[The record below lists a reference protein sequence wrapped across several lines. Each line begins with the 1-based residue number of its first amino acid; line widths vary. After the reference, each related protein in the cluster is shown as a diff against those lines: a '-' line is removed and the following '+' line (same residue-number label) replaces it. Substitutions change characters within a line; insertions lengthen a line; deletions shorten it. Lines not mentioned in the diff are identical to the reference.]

1 MLTPRTIYLTTS
13 DNINLRSL
21 IWDHVDPRAVIVIV
35 HGIGEHCGRY
45 NHVAEYFNQ
54 QGYAVM
60 AYDHR
65 GHGESGGPRGHAPNL
80 EVLLDDLALFLR
92 KAEKEYQGKPI
103 VLYGHSMGGNI
114 VLNYILRKTTTIHG
128 LILSSPFI
136 DLAFTPPA
144 WKVKAA
150 GVLKNLLPKLSL
162 TNEIDSNLISRDPE
176 VVTAYQKDPLVHN
189 RITPSLLHGVLE
201 GASWLRAYRGEM
213 PVPTLLFHGTA
224 DGLTS
229 HPASKAFAQQVT
241 GPLTFVEYPGL
252 YHEAHNEPEKAEVL
266 ERILTWIKETI
277 A

>member
-1 MLTPRTIYLTTS
+1 MPAPRTLYLNTS
-13 DNINLRSL
+13 DNVNLRCL
-21 IWDHVDPRAVIVIV
+21 VWDHVEPRAVIAIV

-80 EVLLDDLALFLR
+80 ESLLDDLALFLR
-92 KAEKEYQGKPI
+92 KVEKEYLDKPI
-103 VLYGHSMGGNI
+103 ILYGHSMGGNV
-114 VLNYILRKTTTIHG
+114 VLNYVLRKKTSIRG

-150 GVLKNLLPKLSL
+150 GVLKHLLPKLSL
-162 TNEIDSNLISRDPE
+162 TNEIDSTLISRDPE

-189 RITPSLLHGVLE
+189 RITPGLLHGVLQ
-201 GASWLRAYRGEM
+201 GASWLRAYSGEM

-229 HPASKAFAQQVT
+229 HPASKAFAQQVK

-252 YHEAHNEPEKAEVL
+252 YHEAHNEPEKAGVLARINTWLEEVL
-266 ERILTWIKETI
+266 
-277 A
+277 